1 MGAVDTTV
9 FADNDKTYSVV
20 GELPDGLEL
29 DTATGEITGTPAEL
43 GTFDFVVNVSVADGK
58 DTLEYELP
66 VTITVGGEVPSPGK
80 TDIELLTERI
90 EALEAALGDA
100 DVSDELDAIKADIA
114 ALEGSASKADL
125 DALAAR
131 VAALETAGEEEGG
144 CGSVVGFGIA
154 GGVLAVA
161 LLAFVAM
168 RKLRKDEE

>member
-1 MGAVDTTV
+1 MKPHPQVMPAHEKSAAPRPKLSFSVPRRGKPPRHL
-9 FADNDKTYSVV
+9 ADLS
-20 GELPDGLEL
+20 
-29 DTATGEITGTPAEL
+29 
-43 GTFDFVVNVSVADGK
+43 
-58 DTLEYELP
+58 
-66 VTITVGGEVPSPGK
+66 
-80 TDIELLTERI
+80 LTERI